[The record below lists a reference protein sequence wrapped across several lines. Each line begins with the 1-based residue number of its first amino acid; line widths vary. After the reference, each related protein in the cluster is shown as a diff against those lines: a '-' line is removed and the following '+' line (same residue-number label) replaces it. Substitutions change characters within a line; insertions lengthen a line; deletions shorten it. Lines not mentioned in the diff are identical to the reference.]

1 MNVSRLIVGVTG
13 KKRSGKSSIA
23 EILVS
28 RRGFMEA
35 TFAAELKATARRLY
49 GLSHEQVNGTQEEKE
64 AIDPRWG
71 LSPRQI
77 LQRLGTNVG
86 REVHPLTWI
95 RALERVID
103 AEPHYPWVVP
113 DARFQNEVDCLRAR
127 GAVIVRVMRPGL
139 RSEDDH
145 ASESG
150 DGIVPDALVIND
162 GTLEE
167 LEAKVLAIVDGI
179 RRRT

>member
-1 MNVSRLIVGVTG
+1 MRRMIVGVTG
-13 KKRSGKSSIA
+13 KKGSGKSELA
-23 EILVS
+23 RILVT
-28 RRGFMEA
+28 RRGFTEA
-35 TFAAELKATARRLY
+35 TFASELKATARRLY

-71 LSPRQI
+71 LSARQI

-113 DARFQNEVDCLRAR
+113 DARFQNEVESLRSR
-127 GAVIVRVMRPGL
+127 GATIIGIVRPGL
-139 RSEDDH
+139 QSSDDH
-145 ASESG
+145 ESESG
-150 DGIVPDALVIND
+150 DGIVPDVLVIND
-162 GTLEE
+162 GTLED
-167 LEAKVLAIVDGI
+167 LERKVLEIVDEI
-179 RRRT
+179 RRKT

>member
-1 MNVSRLIVGVTG
+1 MRGIIIGLAG
-13 KKRSGKSSIA
+13 KKNSGKSEVA
-23 EILVS
+23 RILV
-28 RRGFMEA
+28 RHRGFTEA
-35 TFAAELKATARRLY
+35 TFAGELKATARRLY
-49 GLSHEQVNGTQEEKE
+49 GLSNEQVNGTQEEKE

-113 DARFQNEVDCLRAR
+113 DARFQNEVNSLRAR
-127 GAVIVRVMRPGL
+127 GATILCIVRPGL
-139 RSEDDH
+139 QSSDDH

-167 LEAKVLAIVDGI
+167 LETKVLAIVDGI
-179 RRRT
+179 RRGT